1 MSEAPLAP
9 FKAACIQNN
18 AGPDIL
24 PNIDAVD
31 QLVRAAHAAGAEFVL
46 TPENVTCL
54 ESGPE
59 RSLAKA
65 LPEAEHPALPHF
77 EALARE
83 LGVWLL
89 LGSLTIKLNAS
100 KVNNRSYL
108 ISPDG
113 RIAARYNKLHL
124 FDVELRAGEVY
135 RESAHVEPGDRAV
148 LAETPWGLLGMT
160 VCYDLRFPQLY
171 RALAQAGAGLL
182 SIPSAF
188 TKTTGKAHWHAL
200 MRARAIEN
208 GAYVLAPAQCGQHAG
223 GRKTYGHSLIVD
235 PWGEI
240 VAEAGEMPGYI
251 LTEID
256 PAKVAEARRMIPSLQ
271 HDRAFTGPARAA
283 LGRLA
288 QAR

>member
-1 MSEAPLAP
+1 MTRA

-24 PNIDAVD
+24 PNIQAVD

-46 TPENVTCL
+46 TPENVTCI
-54 ESGPE
+54 EDGPE

-77 EALARE
+77 TALARE
-83 LGVWLL
+83 LRIWLL
-89 LGSLTIKLNAS
+89 LGSLTIKLSAS

-108 ISPDG
+108 IDPEG
-113 RIAARYNKLHL
+113 RVAARYNKLHL
-124 FDVELRAGEVY
+124 FDVQLREGEMY
-135 RESAHVEPGDRAV
+135 RESTTVEPGDRAL

-188 TKTTGKAHWHAL
+188 TKTTGEAHWHVL
-200 MRARAIEN
+200 LRARAIEN
-208 GAYVLAPAQCGQHAG
+208 SAYVLAPAQCGQHAG
-223 GRKTYGHSLIVD
+223 GRKTFGRSLIVD
-235 PWGEI
+235 PWGE
-240 VAEAGEMPGYI
+240 VLADAGEMPGYI
-251 LTEID
+251 LAEID
-256 PAKVAEARRMIPSLQ
+256 PAKVAEARRMIPSLE
-271 HDRAFTGPARAA
+271 HDRPFTGPARAA
-283 LGRLA
+283 IGRLA